1 MLDDEAH
8 VAASVDDE
16 EDIKPF
22 DGMEDIVNHL
32 EELIG
37 EAVHDLIQLYF
48 HIFDFNN
55 KTYYFMIPPLSPY
68 HLITIWKS
76 KTPNALMKIIVINF
90 SHHIYIYHI
99 SQHTADNH

>member
-8 VAASVDDE
+8 VAANVDDE
-16 EDIKPF
+16 EENIKPF
-22 DGMEDIVNHL
+22 DGMEDIINHL

-55 KTYYFMIPPLSPY
+55 KTYFMIPPLSPY
-68 HLITIWKS
+68 GNQKRPYETHCYQFFTS
-76 KTPNALMKIIVINF
+76 
-90 SHHIYIYHI
+90 YIATY
-99 SQHTADNH
+99 S